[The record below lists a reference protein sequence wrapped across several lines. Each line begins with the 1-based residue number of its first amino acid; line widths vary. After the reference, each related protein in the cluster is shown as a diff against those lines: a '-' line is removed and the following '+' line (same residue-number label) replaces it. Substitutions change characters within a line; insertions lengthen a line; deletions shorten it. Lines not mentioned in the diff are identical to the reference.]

1 MNMRVIH
8 MNDDI
13 ENLNKENEKIN
24 NYVSPGNQSKA
35 AFSNI
40 TTPDEDKRM
49 SVAQGIIEDQA
60 RQSEDIDVIKKTITE
75 MGNRVNQL
83 TQVINQLVNG
93 QSVQTQGATA
103 QTPQQGLNMESISQ
117 LGDLLEK
124 GITAYKSFKGN
135 SDAPQPLID
144 QNMINERMKQS
155 FLDELDTGASITRF
169 IKDSLK
175 KKVTREVINTSF
187 KDMGNAAHDPK

>member
-1 MNMRVIH
+1 MNMRSIH

-13 ENLNKENEKIN
+13 ENLNKENEKVN
-24 NYVSPGNQSKA
+24 NYVSPGNQSRA

-60 RQSEDIDVIKKTITE
+60 RQSEDIDVIKKTVTE
-75 MGNRVNQL
+75 MGNQ
-83 TQVINQLVNG
+83 INQIVQVLNQPQNN
-93 QSVQTQGATA
+93 QSVQTQGATV
-103 QTPQQGLNMESISQ
+103 QGQQQGLNIESITQ

-135 SDAPQPLID
+135 SDSPQPLID

-155 FLDELDTGASITRF
+155 FMDELDTGASITRF

-187 KDMGNAAHDPK
+187 KDMGTDAHAPQ